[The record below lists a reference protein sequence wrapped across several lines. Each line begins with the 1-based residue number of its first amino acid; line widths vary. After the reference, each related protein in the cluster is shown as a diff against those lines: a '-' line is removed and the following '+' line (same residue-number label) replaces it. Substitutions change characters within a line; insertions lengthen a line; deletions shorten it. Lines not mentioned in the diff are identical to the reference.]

1 MRSAL
6 FWVPMQRVVVIS
18 YQLSGQPVGPILS
31 PRGSLMMGPKGYPE
45 TSLRN
50 YHYYLRKNQEEL
62 RSHLFVAET

>member
-6 FWVPMQRVVVIS
+6 FWVPMQQVVVIS

-31 PRGSLMMGPKGYPE
+31 PRGSQIMGTKCCPE

-50 YHYYLRKNQEEL
+50 YHYFLRRNSEER
-62 RSHLFVAET
+62 RSHLFAAEA